1 MACPICDQ
9 KPANCDCTAEER
21 RQYGEIEDLEC
32 EVSALKERLKSENA
46 IAVSRQA
53 IIDRLRAERR
63 WIPVDE
69 RLPEDGNDVLVRY
82 RYGHKTV
89 CVVAYR
95 VSGNDCWTMSVGDCF
110 DFADEQATHWMPL
123 PAPPTDAK

>member
-1 MACPICDQ
+1 MTCPICDQ

-21 RQYGEIEDLEC
+21 RQYGEIEDLEY
-32 EVSALKERLKSENA
+32 EVE
-46 IAVSRQA
+46 
-53 IIDRLRAERR
+53 RLRAERR
-63 WIPVDE
+63 WIPVEE
-69 RLPEDGNDVLVRY
+69 RLPDDENDVLVRY

-110 DFADEQATHWMPL
+110 DFSDEQATHWMPL
-123 PAPPTDAK
+123 PEPPEVK

>member
-1 MACPICDQ
+1 MVCPICDQ
-9 KPANCDCTAEER
+9 KPMNCDCTQEER
-21 RQYGEIEDLEC
+21 RQYAEIGDLED
-32 EVSALKERLKSENA
+32 EVAALRSK
-46 IAVSRQA
+46 VP
-53 IIDRLRAERR
+53 R
-63 WIPVDE
+63 WIPVSE

-110 DFADEQATHWMPL
+110 DFPDEQATHWMPL
-123 PAPPTDAK
+123 PEPPEVT